1 EEIANFYDYL
11 EIQPLCNNRFLLA
24 NGKVASEE
32 GLKDIN
38 RKIVALGKK
47 LSKPVVA
54 TCDAH
59 FLNKEDE
66 IYRKILLSG
75 MKFSDADKDVG
86 IYFRTTDEMLEEF
99 AYLGEETAYEV
110 VVENTNLI
118 SDMVEEI
125 RPIPKGTYTPIMEGA
140 EEDLQRICWE
150 RARSIYGEDL
160 PSIVSERLD
169 KELTSIIKHGFA
181 VLYMIAQ
188 KLVAYSESQ
197 GYLVGSRGSVGSSF
211 VASMAGISEVN
222 PLPPHYVCPKC
233 KHSEFF
239 TDGSV
244 GSGFDLEDKNCPE
257 CGTLMIGEGH
267 DIPFETF
274 LGFHGDKSPD
284 IDLNFS
290 GDVQGRVH
298 KYTEELFGSENVFR
312 AGTIGTMA
320 SKTAFGFVAKYLEGK
335 GISLCRADVDRLV
348 AGCVGVKRTTGQHPG
363 GIIVVP
369 KEYSVYDFTP
379 VQHPADDATSDIVTT
394 HFQFSYLHDTILKLD
409 ELGHDMPTKYKMLE
423 RYTNTSVM
431 DVKMNDRSVYELL
444 ESTAPLGVTEE
455 DIGCPIG
462 TLGLPELGT
471 RFVQQVLVEAKPR
484 NFADLLQVSGLT
496 HGTDVWL
503 GNAQDLIKAG
513 ICTISEVV
521 GTRDGIMLDLIRYGM
536 DNGLSFTIMES
547 VRKGKGLKPEWEED
561 MRAHNVPE
569 WYIDSCK
576 KIKYMFPKAHAAA
589 YVMSAI
595 RLAWYK
601 IYYPMEFYAAFFTVA
616 PGGFDGELCM
626 RGRGAITKT
635 LEELSKKEDA
645 TQKDAETISSMMLA
659 REALA
664 RGVQF
669 LPVDL
674 YKSDATAFLP
684 ENGKIR
690 LPFAAL
696 GGLGEGAAQKIV
708 EAREDGEFF
717 SIEELRQRAKLTKS
731 VVEILSRAGALD
743 NLSETNQF
751 TFF

>member
-1 EEIANFYDYL
+1 
-11 EIQPLCNNRFLLA
+11 
-24 NGKVASEE
+24 
-32 GLKDIN
+32 
-38 RKIVALGKK
+38 
-47 LSKPVVA
+47 
-54 TCDAH
+54 
-59 FLNKEDE
+59 
-66 IYRKILLSG
+66 
-75 MKFSDADKDVG
+75 
-86 IYFRTTDEMLEEF
+86 
-99 AYLGEETAYEV
+99 
-110 VVENTNLI
+110 
-118 SDMVEEI
+118 
-125 RPIPKGTYTPIMEGA
+125 
-140 EEDLQRICWE
+140 
-150 RARSIYGEDL
+150 L
-160 PSIVSERLD
+160 P
-169 KELTSIIKHGFA
+169 
-181 VLYMIAQ
+181 
-188 KLVAYSESQ
+188 
-197 GYLVGSRGSVGSSF
+197 
-211 VASMAGISEVN
+211 
-222 PLPPHYVCPKC
+222 
-233 KHSEFF
+233 
-239 TDGSV
+239 
-244 GSGFDLEDKNCPE
+244 DKNCPN
-257 CGTLMIGEGH
+257 CGAPLTGEGH

-274 LGFHGDKSPD
+274 LGFYGDKSPD

-290 GDVQGRVH
+290 GDVQGKVH

-320 SKTAFGFVAKYLEGK
+320 SKTAFGFVAKYLDGK
-335 GISLCRADVDRLV
+335 GISLCRADMDRLV

-379 VQHPADDATSDIVTT
+379 VQHPADDPNSSIVTT

-423 RYTNTSVM
+423 KYTNTSVM

-444 ESTAPLGVTEE
+444 ESTAPLGITEE
-455 DIGCPIG
+455 DIDCPIG

-484 NFADLLQVSGLT
+484 TFADLLQVSGLT

-503 GNAQDLIKAG
+503 GNAQDLIRDG

-521 GTRDGIMLDLIRYGM
+521 GTRDGIMLDLIRYGL
-536 DNGLSFTIMES
+536 DNGNSFTIMEA

-616 PGGFDGELCM
+616 PGGFDGELVM
-626 RGRGAITKT
+626 RGRGAVTATIN
-635 LEELSKKEDA
+635 ELSKKEDA
-645 TQKDAETISSMMLA
+645 TQKDAETISSMSLA

-669 LPVDL
+669 LGVDL

-690 LPFAAL
+690 LPFSSL

-708 EAREDGEFF
+708 EARADGEFF
-717 SIEELRQRAKLTKS
+717 SIEELRERAKLTKS
-731 VVEILSRAGALD
+731 VIEILSRNGVLD
-743 NLSETNQF
+743 NLSETNQY